1 MKTIAVYNIKGG
13 VGKTAASVN
22 LSYLA
27 AEDNMQTLLMD
38 LDPQGS
44 TSYYFRIKP
53 SKKLYTEK
61 IFTKKSCAVD
71 KNIKGTDFE
80 GLDLLPANISFRNFD
95 ITLGGYKNS
104 QKRLKKAI
112 APFKKEY
119 DLIILDCPPNV
130 TLLSENVFFAA
141 DYIIVPL
148 IPTTLSVLSFEKL
161 LTFFDDNGFDKGKLF
176 PFFSMVERRKKMHK
190 EIMLESEI
198 KNLLKTQIPFNT
210 DVERMGIYRQP
221 ACAFKPYS
229 AGAKAFTTLWDE
241 IKNIVFY

>member
-1 MKTIAVYNIKGG
+1 MKTLAVYNIKGG
-13 VGKTAASVN
+13 VGKTAAAVN

-27 AEDNMQTLLMD
+27 SEDNMQTLLMD

-53 SKKLYTEK
+53 SKKMATEK
-61 IFTKKSCAVD
+61 IFSKKSNAID

-80 GLDLLPANISFRNFD
+80 GLDLLPANLSFRNFD
-95 ITLGGYKNS
+95 ITLGGLKKS
-104 QKRLKKAI
+104 QKRLKKTI
-112 APFKKEY
+112 EPFKKQY

-130 TLLSENVFFAA
+130 TLLSENIFLAA
-141 DYIIVPL
+141 DYILVPL
-148 IPTTLSVLSFEKL
+148 IPTTLSILSFDKL
-161 LTFFDDNGFDKGKLF
+161 LDFFDDNGFDKEKLF

-190 EIMLESEI
+190 ETIAEI
-198 KNLLKTQIPFNT
+198 ELSNFLKTHVPFNT

-229 AGAKAFTTLWDE
+229 AGAKAFTSLWDE
-241 IKNIVFY
+241 VKDIVFN